1 MKTRI
6 SDKLNQLHADFK
18 ADTAAL
24 ESPQESGRQGSPA
37 VASWTNGPGWAD
49 WTKYLNPGVST
60 ASRSID

>member
-1 MKTRI
+1 MKTRV

-24 ESPQESGRQGSPA
+24 ESSHGSASQASPA

-49 WTKYLNPGVST
+49 WTKLAEPRRVRSV
-60 ASRSID
+60 ASH